1 MQHVLDRLHWDPNLA
16 IDALQKWI
24 VETLGP
30 RGSLILDETGFLKKG
45 KKSVGVGRQYTGTA
59 GKVENAQVGVF
70 AAWAT
75 DLGATLIDRELYLPK
90 DWAENKARRRE
101 AKVPEE
107 IEFKT
112 KIEIGMELFDKAKK
126 RGLNPEWVLADSVY
140 GGSYAF
146 RSQLE
151 EEGHQY
157 ILGVKTNHTVTTG
170 WQMLPIARLFSET
183 KGVKWSRL
191 SMGSGT
197 KCDRKYDWAQ
207 CPLNGGPG
215 DGYVRIALAR
225 RNIEDPTTIA
235 YFLVFCSSSLSLQDV
250 VRVAGTRWRIEEC
263 FESGKSEVGLDHYE
277 VRSWHG
283 WYKHITLSMLGLAL
297 LTVAKL
303 EASQTVKQSAHN
315 QKGKKF
321 LSRPDAT

>member
-1 MQHVLDRLHWDPNLA
+1 L
-16 IDALQKWI
+16 
-24 VETLGP
+24 ETLGT

-59 GKVENAQVGVF
+59 GKVEKAQVGVF

-75 DLGATLIDRELYLPK
+75 DLGHTLIDRELYLPQ
-90 DWAENKARRRE
+90 DWVIDMSRRRE

-112 KIEIGMELFDKAKK
+112 KIEIAMELFNRSKQ
-126 RGLNPEWVLADSVY
+126 RGLNPEWVLADAVY

-146 RSQLE
+146 RSRLE

-157 ILGVKTNHTVTTG
+157 ILGVRTNQTITTG
-170 WQMLPIARLFSET
+170 FQMLPISKLFLET
-183 KGVKWSRL
+183 KKADWTRL

-197 KCDRKYDWAQ
+197 KCSRKYDWAHF
-207 CPLNGGPG
+207 PLNGGPG
-215 DGYVRIALAR
+215 EGYLRIALAR
-225 RNIEDPTTIA
+225 RNIEDPKKIA
-235 YFLVFCSSSLSLQDV
+235 YFLGFCSSELSLEEV

-263 FESGKSEVGLDHYE
+263 FESAKSEVGLDHYE

-283 WYKHITLSMLGLAL
+283 WYRHITLSMMGLAL

-303 EASQTVKQSAHN
+303 EAGRTVRQSSAN

-321 LSRPDAT
+321 LSASDTA